1 MERPRK
7 TVTVLTVC
15 AFTVRE
21 ESAFHSP
28 RNWNMYTCILFHMKL
43 YFFRFFSMLFK
54 INNANKSPPL
64 LFKSS
69 NITGGKVTLNRG
81 HCAPKCQSELESIW
95 KLALVMWHLLGL
107 WHLLLCS
114 CVHSSPICFPHLSEL
129 MLTDLDPLGEWP
141 DPFRPHQANASQEAC
156 RSAIQTNSMQCPM
169 HWTLGLGQSRRLDFP
184 FHCGGMRSFLSALCT
199 WTGAILT
206 SPSHSKNGKC
216 GCGYPFL
223 SSLKTLHVHPDFI
236 SELLQDQLCAHYMI
250 WERLVSTDH

>member
-7 TVTVLTVC
+7 TMAVLTVC
-15 AFTVRE
+15 AFTVRG

-28 RNWNMYTCILFHMKL
+28 GGWNMYTCILFHMKL

-64 LFKSS
+64 LLKSS

-129 MLTDLDPLGEWP
+129 ILTDLDPPRRVTWP
-141 DPFRPHQANASQEAC
+141 VQATPSKCITRGLQVCCEDQLHAVPYALDSWVEAVQETWLPFPLWGHEVLSV
-156 RSAIQTNSMQCPM
+156 CPVYLN
-169 HWTLGLGQSRRLDFP
+169 WG
-184 FHCGGMRSFLSALCT
+184 
-199 WTGAILT
+199 
-206 SPSHSKNGKC
+206 
-216 GCGYPFL
+216 
-223 SSLKTLHVHPDFI
+223 HPDLSI
-236 SELLQDQLCAHYMI
+236 SF
-250 WERLVSTDH
+250 